1 MAHDVA
7 PERVLSD
14 RHILPRWRR
23 PSEATEEMQG
33 TSAARK
39 VPFTHRDGWIDRL
52 RDQYLCN
59 PTVQAATE
67 LKETA
72 FILGC
77 DLLAEDKSIVEQS
90 ILQRLGSNS
99 LPLDPVQSAGV
110 DRRAA
115 IRILRAR
122 LSAFPNQPLAWTELA
137 RQYLAS
143 GSELKADS
151 AMSCALQLSPNNRYV
166 LRSAVRFYSRSDEGL
181 ERALWLLR
189 KSPRTARDPWL
200 LSAEIASS
208 DKAEQPSPFVKL
220 AKSMLEN
227 KRAEPRHYSE
237 LAAAVGTLEHQ
248 FGRHKRAKQLMA
260 QALIDP
266 TGNSVAQAVYLS
278 QSDRPIVVPVKIE
291 LSGQDYEA
299 STRSHYAKGEF
310 DLALG
315 AAFSWLDDEPFDVK
329 PALLGSF
336 LSFDVSLAEGAER
349 IATLG
354 LESSPHHS
362 SLHNNRAVARAY
374 LGDLRGA
381 FEDINNSNKEGREE
395 PSHLA
400 TLGLLAYRMGHNDF
414 GRDCYTRAV
423 AWFSALGDVASC
435 YRACLYWSKERARI
449 GDAAVG
455 ADVDFLKG
463 RINKLP
469 HSKQESDLFALIKAV
484 EIEMGQAQATPLW
497 NENSAEVPAELAL
510 VGSSFKLPDVA
521 RQKALAFSSQVQP
534 LVAD

>member
-1 MAHDVA
+1 MAHDAA

-23 PSEATEEMQG
+23 PSEAAEEMQG
-33 TSAARK
+33 TSATRK
-39 VPFTHRDGWIDRL
+39 VPFTHREGWIDRL

-59 PTVQAATE
+59 PNIQTATE

-72 FILGC
+72 FILGHELVAA
-77 DLLAEDKSIVEQS
+77 DVKIVEQS
-90 ILQRLGSNS
+90 ARYRARSYS
-99 LPLDPVQSAGV
+99 LPVDPVHSAGV

-115 IRILRAR
+115 IRMLRAR
-122 LSAFPNQPLAWTELA
+122 VSAFPNQPLAWTELA

-143 GSELKADS
+143 GSELKADD
-151 AMSCALQLSPNNRYV
+151 AMSCALQLAPNNRYV
-166 LRSAVRFYSRSDEGL
+166 LRSAVRFYSRSEEGL
-181 ERALWLLR
+181 DRALWLLR

-200 LSAEIASS
+200 LSAEIASA
-208 DKAEQPSPFVKL
+208 DKAQLPSPFVKL

-227 KRAEPRHYSE
+227 KRSEPRHYSE

-248 FGRHKRAKQLMA
+248 LGRHKRAKQLMT
-260 QALIDP
+260 QALVDP

-278 QSDRPIVVPVKIE
+278 QSDRPVVAPAQIA
-291 LSGQDYEA
+291 LSEQDFEA
-299 STRSHYAKGEF
+299 STRAHYAKGDF
-310 DLALG
+310 DLALS

-336 LSFDVSLAEGAER
+336 LSFDVALAQGAEQ

-354 LESSPHHS
+354 LASSPHHS

-381 FEDINNSNKEGREE
+381 FEDINNSNKGGREE

-400 TLGLLAYRMGHNDF
+400 TLGLLAYRMGHEEF
-414 GRDCYTRAV
+414 GSDCYTRAV
-423 AWFSALGDVASC
+423 AWFSALGDVVSC
-435 YRACLYWSKERARI
+435 YRASLYWSKERARI
-449 GDAAVG
+449 GDVAVG
-455 ADVDFLKG
+455 SDIAFLRE

-469 HSKQESDLFALIKAV
+469 HSQQESDLFALIKAV
-484 EIEMGQAQATPLW
+484 EREMELAQVTALW
-497 NENSAEVPAELAL
+497 HENSTEVPAELAL
-510 VGSSFKLPDVA
+510 VSSSFKLPESA
-521 RQKALAFSSQVQP
+521 KQKVLAFSNHVEP